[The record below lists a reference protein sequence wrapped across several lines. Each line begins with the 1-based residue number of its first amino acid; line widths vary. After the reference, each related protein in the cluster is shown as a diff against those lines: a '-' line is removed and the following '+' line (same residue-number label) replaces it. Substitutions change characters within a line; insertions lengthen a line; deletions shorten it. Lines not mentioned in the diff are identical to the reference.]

1 MVQQDSTIRLDEIS
15 SIQERQTLRETEED
29 EQESPLDGK
38 ILP

>member
-1 MVQQDSTIRLDEIS
+1 LDEIS

-29 EQESPLDGK
+29 EQESPNDGK